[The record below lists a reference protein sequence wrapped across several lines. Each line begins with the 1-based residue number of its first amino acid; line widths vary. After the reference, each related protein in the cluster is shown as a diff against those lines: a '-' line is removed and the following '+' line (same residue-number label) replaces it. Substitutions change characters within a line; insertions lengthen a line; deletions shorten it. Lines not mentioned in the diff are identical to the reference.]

1 MNIEQSVEILRQ
13 LVTTSL
19 LVISP
24 ILLVSL
30 VVGLA
35 VSLVQSVTSIQE
47 QTLSFVPK
55 LLAIALVIV
64 IAAPWMLRQLMQFT
78 ILFITRIPQM
88 VR

>member
-1 MNIEQSVEILRQ
+1 MNIEQAVEILRQ

-55 LLAIALVIV
+55 LLAIALVLV
-64 IAAPWMLRQLMQFT
+64 VAAPWILRQLMQFT
-78 ILFITRIPQM
+78 IMFILRIPQM

>member
-1 MNIEQSVEILRQ
+1 MNIEQAVEILRQ

-19 LVISP
+19 LVMSP

-55 LLAIALVIV
+55 LLAIALVLV
-64 IAAPWMLRQLMQFT
+64 IAAPWILRQLMQFT
-78 ILFITRIPQM
+78 IMFILRIPQM

>member
-1 MNIEQSVEILRQ
+1 MNIEQAVEILRQ

-24 ILLVSL
+24 ILLVSM
-30 VVGLA
+30 VVGLV

-55 LLAIALVIV
+55 LLAIALVLV
-64 IAAPWMLRQLMQFT
+64 VAAPWILRQLMQFT
-78 ILFITRIPQM
+78 IMFILRIPQM

>member
-13 LVTTSL
+13 LVATAL
-19 LVISP
+19 LVVSP

-30 VVGLA
+30 AVGLI
-35 VSLVQSVTSIQE
+35 VSLFQSVTSIQE

-55 LLAIALVIV
+55 LLAIALVLV

-78 ILFITRIPQM
+78 ITYISRLPEM

>member
-1 MNIEQSVEILRQ
+1 MNIEQSTEILRQ

-19 LVISP
+19 MVVSP

-55 LLAIALVIV
+55 LLAIALVLV
-64 IAAPWMLRQLMQFT
+64 VAAPWMLRQLMQFT
-78 ILFITRIPQM
+78 IMFILRMPQM

>member
-1 MNIEQSVEILRQ
+1 MNIEQAVEILRQ

-19 LVISP
+19 LVVSP

-55 LLAIALVIV
+55 LLAIALVV
-64 IAAPWMLRQLMQFT
+64 VVAAPWILRQLMQFT
-78 ILFITRIPQM
+78 IMFISRIPQM

>member
-1 MNIEQSVEILRQ
+1 MNIEQAVEILRQ
-13 LVTTSL
+13 MVTTSL
-19 LVISP
+19 LVMSP

-55 LLAIALVIV
+55 LLAIALVLV
-64 IAAPWMLRQLMQFT
+64 VAAPWILRQLMQFT
-78 ILFITRIPQM
+78 IMFILRIPQM